1 MPVIDLSV
9 EELLQYQGSTPCPKD
24 FDAYWARALQE
35 MRDTDP
41 QVELV
46 PAPFHTESADCFDLF
61 FTGVKGARIH
71 AKLLIPKGCAKPC
84 PAVLQFHGYSGYAG
98 NWNDKLNFVAEGFV
112 VAALD
117 CRGQG
122 GLSQDVGGVRG
133 NTLHG
138 QFIRGLEDPDG
149 ENLLMRNIMLDTAEL
164 ARIVMALPQV
174 DETRVGAMGA
184 SQGGGLTLACAS
196 LVPEIRRVA
205 PQYPFL
211 SDYRRVWEMDLDVD
225 AYQELREY
233 FRMYDPRHE
242 REREIFEKLGYID
255 IQNMTKW
262 IRGTVLMATGLQD
275 TICPPSTQFAAYNRI
290 TAPKSV
296 LFYPDYGHEWL
307 RNHDDIVFQFMLEL
321 KQ

>member
-1 MPVIDLSV
+1 MPVIDFSV
-9 EELLQYQGSTPCPKD
+9 EELLQYQGSTPCPED

-71 AKLLIPKGCAKPC
+71 AKLLIPKGCVKPC

-122 GLSQDVGGVRG
+122 GLSEDVGGVRG

-196 LVPEIRRVA
+196 LAPEIRRVA

-242 REREIFEKLGYID
+242 REREFFEKLGYID

-307 RNHDDIVFQFMLEL
+307 RDHDDIVFQFMLEL